1 MTDWNLQLPLLSLE
15 KDMSEISDIMST
27 NVVTV
32 VPDTTILE
40 ATNILTK
47 HNITG
52 LPVVDRKKRLLGI
65 VSEKDLLQLA
75 YRLKTHTYTSENSP
89 KTVKDV
95 MTKEVVA
102 FDENDRLSDVIRCL
116 TDHDFRRVPILSG
129 GKLVGIIS
137 RGDLLVCNLP
147 V

>member
-1 MTDWNLQLPLLSLE
+1 
-15 KDMSEISDIMST
+15 MSEISDIMST

-32 VPDTTILE
+32 SPDMTILE
-40 ATNILTK
+40 ATNVLTK
-47 HNITG
+47 HDITG

-65 VSEKDLLQLA
+65 VSEKDLLRLA
-75 YRLKTHTYTSENSP
+75 YGLKTHTYASDDSP
-89 KTVKDV
+89 KTVEDV

-102 FDENDRLSDVIRCL
+102 FDEEDRISDVIKCL
-116 TDHDFRRVPILSG
+116 TEEDFRRVPILSG

-137 RGDLLVCNLP
+137 RRDLLVCNLL

>member
-1 MTDWNLQLPLLSLE
+1 
-15 KDMSEISDIMST
+15 MSEISDIMST

-32 VPDTTILE
+32 GPDTTILE
-40 ATNILTK
+40 ATNVLTR
-47 HNITG
+47 HDITG

-65 VSEKDLLQLA
+65 VSEKDLLRLA
-75 YRLKTHTYTSENSP
+75 YGLKTHTYASDDSP
-89 KTVKDV
+89 KTVEDV

-102 FDENDRLSDVIRCL
+102 FDEEDLLSDVIKCL
-116 TDHDFRRVPILSG
+116 MDGDFRRVPILSG

-137 RGDLLVCNLP
+137 RRDLLVCNLL

>member
-1 MTDWNLQLPLLSLE
+1 
-15 KDMSEISDIMST
+15 MSDISDIMST

-32 VPDTTILE
+32 GPDTTILE
-40 ATNILTK
+40 ATNVLTK

-75 YRLKTHTYTSENSP
+75 YGLKTHTYASDDSP
-89 KTVKDV
+89 KTVEDV
-95 MTKEVVA
+95 MTKEVIT
-102 FDENDRLSDVIRCL
+102 FDEGDRLSDVIKCL
-116 TDHDFRRVPILSG
+116 MYGDFRRVPISSG

-137 RGDLLVCNLP
+137 RRDLLACNLL

>member
-1 MTDWNLQLPLLSLE
+1 
-15 KDMSEISDIMST
+15 MSEISDIMST

-32 VPDTTILE
+32 SPDMTILE
-40 ATNILTK
+40 ATNVLTK
-47 HNITG
+47 HDITG

-65 VSEKDLLQLA
+65 VSEKDLLRLA
-75 YRLKTHTYTSENSP
+75 YGLKTHTYASDDSP
-89 KTVKDV
+89 KTVEDV

-102 FDENDRLSDVIRCL
+102 FDEEDRLSDVIKCL
-116 TDHDFRRVPILSG
+116 MDGDFRRVPILSG

-137 RGDLLVCNLP
+137 RRDLLVCNLL